1 MNGTDRTNED
11 ATVTGKGIK
20 ARKALIPRPLYSFQ
34 RASGAQIPC
43 HVGETTHNMWSAMAT
58 MTALF
63 HLSRVYISHQSV
75 KSNNKFS

>member
-1 MNGTDRTNED
+1 MNGTDRTSED

-58 MTALF
+58 MTALY
-63 HLSRVYISHQSV
+63 HLSSIRKIQQQVQLSMT
-75 KSNNKFS
+75 